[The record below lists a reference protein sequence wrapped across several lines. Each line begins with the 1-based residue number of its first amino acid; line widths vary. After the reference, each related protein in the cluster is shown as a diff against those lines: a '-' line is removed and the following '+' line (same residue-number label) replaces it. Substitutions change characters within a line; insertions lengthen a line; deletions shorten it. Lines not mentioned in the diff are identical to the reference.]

1 MKLWQFASGVA
12 SALSFVGGVFWL
24 AYHLDKDK
32 PTIGELVDRYI
43 LLTGLRKLTVPYNF
57 HYIASKSV
65 LVVTDRNGI
74 SFTMDLKDPLHAAIY
89 KGKTEL
95 EKHDGSTT
103 EVLDRTIQDIKEA
116 LGWRG

>member
-1 MKLWQFASGVA
+1 MKLWQIASGVA

-32 PTIGELVDRYI
+32 PTLGESVERYI
-43 LLTGLRKLTVPYNF
+43 LLTGLRKLTAPYNI
-57 HYIASKSV
+57 HYIASKGV

-89 KGKTEL
+89 RGKLEL

-103 EVLDRTIQDIKEA
+103 EILDQTIQDIKEA